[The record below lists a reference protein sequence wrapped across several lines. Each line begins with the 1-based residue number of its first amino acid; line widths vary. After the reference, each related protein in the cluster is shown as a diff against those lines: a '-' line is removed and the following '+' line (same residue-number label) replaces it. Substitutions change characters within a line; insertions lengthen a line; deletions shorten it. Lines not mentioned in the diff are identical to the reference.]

1 MSQFYTEKLTI
12 EEQLTKAK
20 IHLQSRSPFYS
31 YLALHLKFSRNDK
44 IGSIGVDPDGNVFWN
59 KEFMER
65 MSNEETQALI
75 VHELNHV
82 ILRHCDRIKGRDK
95 EKWNVAVDLCVNNM
109 LIESKFSLPKG
120 GMIPHNDCFNF
131 RGQEIEDI
139 SKKTAEQIYDELV
152 QGQKEQKGGKGK
164 HGQGKG
170 QGEPD
175 YQFDE
180 HIPEVQKENKDAKDI
195 KNKQSVGGE
204 NGENTI
210 NENPDSEKNS
220 DDFSKNEEE
229 DLVEKW
235 GRILSEAAT
244 MAKQSGEGIS
254 EGIERHIGKL
264 LSPKQSWRSILQR
277 EIRQES
283 PVDYSWATP
292 SRRSHEYGIYLP
304 SMKKESIN
312 LAVAI
317 DSSGSIDSE
326 ELNRFL
332 STTFDIV
339 QSFQNVNLTV
349 IVCDDHIQS
358 VHEFTNANLMDIKKI
373 KILGEGNTDFQPP
386 IDFVAK
392 KKPDTKLL
400 IYLTDGHSSK
410 PNIKKFSGRILWVL
424 SPRESTDIHI
434 KGTGQILKM
443 ER

>member
-1 MSQFYTEKLTI
+1 MSQFYSEKLSVEDEI
-12 EEQLTKAK
+12 IRAK
-20 IHLQSRSPFYS
+20 IRLQSRSPFYS

-44 IGSIGVDPDGNVFWN
+44 IKSIGVDPDGNVFWN

-75 VHELNHV
+75 VHEISHV
-82 ILRHCDRIKGRDK
+82 ALRHCDRIKSRDK
-95 EKWNVAVDLCVNNM
+95 EMWNVAVDLITNSM
-109 LIESKFSLPKG
+109 LVENKFSLPKG
-120 GMIPHNDCFNF
+120 GLIPRNDCFEF
-131 RGQEIEDI
+131 RGQEIENI

-152 QGQKEQKGGKGK
+152 QRQKQKGKGK
-164 HGQGKG
+164 GKQGQGKG
-170 QGEPD
+170 QGEPE

-180 HIPEVQKENKDAKDI
+180 HISEVQKENKDIEDI
-195 KNKQSVGGE
+195 KGKSPDGGG

-210 NENPDSEKNS
+210 NGNPDSEKNS

-229 DLVEKW
+229 DLEEKW

-244 MAKQSGEGIS
+244 RAKQSGEGLT
-254 EGIERHIGKL
+254 EGIERQIGKL
-264 LSPKQSWRSILQR
+264 LSPKQNWRSILQR
-277 EIRQES
+277 EIRQEC

-312 LAVAI
+312 LAIAI
-317 DSSGSIDSE
+317 DSSGSVDSE

-332 STTFDIV
+332 STTYDII
-339 QSFQNVNLTV
+339 QSFQNVNMTV
-349 IVCDDHIQS
+349 IICDDHIQS

-373 KILGEGNTDFQPP
+373 KVRGEGNTDFQPP

-392 KKPDTKLL
+392 KKLDTKLL
-400 IYLTDGHSSK
+400 IYLTDGYSK
-410 PNIKKFSGRILWVL
+410 KPDIKKFSGRILWVL
-424 SPRESTDIHI
+424 SNNGTDQHI